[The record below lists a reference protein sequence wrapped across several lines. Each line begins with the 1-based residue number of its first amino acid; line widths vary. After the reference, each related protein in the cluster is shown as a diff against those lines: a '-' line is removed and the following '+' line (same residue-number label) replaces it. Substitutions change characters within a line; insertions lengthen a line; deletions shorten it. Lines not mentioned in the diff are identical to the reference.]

1 MNKLREY
8 EIEIK
13 EELSKVIKINAE
25 SLSEAIDKVS
35 DKYYKSDII
44 LDADDYK
51 GVEFMPYEDTANVR
65 S

>member
-13 EELSKVIKINAE
+13 EELSKVVKINAE
-25 SLSEAIDKVS
+25 SLLEAIDMVI

-51 GVEFMPYEDTANVR
+51 GVDFIPYED
-65 S
+65 